1 MRFFVIFA
9 LIRETHKTVSEETT
23 TTEDGQARSTSP
35 TPQAGQTP
43 AETTPQAGNAALSAD
58 ALAKELED
66 ARREAAKHRTEKN
79 SVKSELDKLKA
90 ELDKLQAAQLT
101 EEERKTKEY
110 QKAQERAAAL
120 EAQLAETLKRNQEL
134 QLKTAVQ
141 AAAVK
146 LGVIDPDAAYLL
158 LDKTALAPTDNGETD
173 PAKVETA
180 VKALLTAKPY
190 LRGGGP
196 QTSAA
201 NPAKSTQ
208 ERSEG
213 DNDRRQ
219 RLYGG
224 GVNVFDA
231 SQAKQRGGGVIW
243 PKADGT
249 G

>member
-1 MRFFVIFA
+1 
-9 LIRETHKTVSEETT
+9 VSEENT

-43 AETTPQAGNAALSAD
+43 TETTPQAGKGLSAD
-58 ALAKELED
+58 ELEKKLKD
-66 ARREAAKHRTEKN
+66 ARDEAANRRVANNKLNEQLAEMKAALEKM
-79 SVKSELDKLKA
+79 
-90 ELDKLQAAQLT
+90 QTAQLT

-158 LDKTALAPTDNGETD
+158 LDKTALAPTDTGETD

>member
-1 MRFFVIFA
+1 M
-9 LIRETHKTVSEETT
+9 TEENTP
-23 TTEDGQARSTSP
+23 TEDSQARSTSQQ
-35 TPQAGQTP
+35 PQAGQTP

-58 ALAKELED
+58 VLAKELED

-101 EEERKTKEY
+101 EEERKTKDY
-110 QKAQERAAAL
+110 QKAQERAAQL

-134 QLKTAVQ
+134 MLQTAVQ

-158 LDKTALAPTDNGETD
+158 LDKTSLTTENGETD
-173 PAKVETA
+173 AAKVETA

-201 NPAKSTQ
+201 NPAKSAQ
-208 ERSEG
+208 ERTEG

-224 GVNVFDA
+224 GVNVFDT
-231 SQAKQRGGGVIW
+231 SQAKARGGGVIW